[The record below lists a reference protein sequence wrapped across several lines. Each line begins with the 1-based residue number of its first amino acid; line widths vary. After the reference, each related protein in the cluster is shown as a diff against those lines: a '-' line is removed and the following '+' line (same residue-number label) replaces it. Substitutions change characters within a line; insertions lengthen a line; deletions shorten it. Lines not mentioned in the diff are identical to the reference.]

1 MAETTLPE
9 GTDTIVSD
17 AKMAGAESNLGSTD
31 TRTRR
36 GDSSII
42 TSDSSDSSTG
52 TGGGGGGGVRE
63 AIKDGTDKLKSTASD
78 RAMGFVSQG
87 IERSSGALSNVSG
100 LIGDTA
106 ANLDERLGA
115 QYGDYARQ
123 AAQSIE
129 RAAQS
134 LAGKDPE
141 ELIDDARAIVRKSP
155 GIALA
160 GAAILGFA
168 LVRVVKSGLDSG
180 SSSRKS
186 N

>member
-17 AKMAGAESNLGSTD
+17 AKMAGVGSELGSTD

-36 GDSSII
+36 GDSSLT

-52 TGGGGGGGVRE
+52 TGTGGGVRE

-87 IERSSGALSNVSG
+87 IERSSAALSNVSG

-180 SSSRKS
+180 SSARKS

>member
-17 AKMAGAESNLGSTD
+17 AEMAGVGSELGSTD

-36 GDSSII
+36 GDSSLT

-52 TGGGGGGGVRE
+52 TGTGGGVRE

-123 AAQSIE
+123 AARSIE

-168 LVRVVKSGLDSG
+168 LVRLVKSGLDSG

>member
-17 AKMAGAESNLGSTD
+17 AEMAGVGSELGSTD

-36 GDSSII
+36 GDSSLT

-52 TGGGGGGGVRE
+52 TGAGTGGGVRE

-87 IERSSGALSNVSG
+87 IERSSAALSNVSG

>member
-17 AKMAGAESNLGSTD
+17 AKMAGAGSNLGSTA

-36 GDSSII
+36 GDSSIT
-42 TSDSSDSSTG
+42 TSDSSDSSTSG
-52 TGGGGGGGVRE
+52 GGGGGGGVRE

>member
-17 AKMAGAESNLGSTD
+17 AKMAGAGSNLGSTD

-52 TGGGGGGGVRE
+52 TGTGGGVRE

>member
-17 AKMAGAESNLGSTD
+17 AKMASAGSNLGSTA

-36 GDSSII
+36 GDSSIT
-42 TSDSSDSSTG
+42 TSDSSDSSTS
-52 TGGGGGGGVRE
+52 GGGGGGVRE

>member
-17 AKMAGAESNLGSTD
+17 AKMAGAGSNLGSTD

-42 TSDSSDSSTG
+42 TSDSSDSSTS
-52 TGGGGGGGVRE
+52 GGGGGGVRE

-168 LVRVVKSGLDSG
+168 LVRLVKSGLDSG

>member
-17 AKMAGAESNLGSTD
+17 AKMAGAGSNLGSTA

-36 GDSSII
+36 GDSSIT
-42 TSDSSDSSTG
+42 TSDSSDSSTS
-52 TGGGGGGGVRE
+52 GGGGGGVRE

>member
-17 AKMAGAESNLGSTD
+17 AKMAGAGSNLGSTD

-36 GDSSII
+36 GDSSLT
-42 TSDSSDSSTG
+42 TSDSSDSST
-52 TGGGGGGGVRE
+52 GGGGGVRE

>member
-17 AKMAGAESNLGSTD
+17 AKMAGVGSELGSTD

-36 GDSSII
+36 GDSSLT

-52 TGGGGGGGVRE
+52 TGTGGGVRE

>member
-17 AKMAGAESNLGSTD
+17 AKMASAGSNLGSTA

-36 GDSSII
+36 GDSSIT
-42 TSDSSDSSTG
+42 TSDSSDSSTSG
-52 TGGGGGGGVRE
+52 GGGGGGGVRE

>member
-17 AKMAGAESNLGSTD
+17 AEMAGVGSELGSTD

-36 GDSSII
+36 GDSSLT

-52 TGGGGGGGVRE
+52 TGTGGGVRE

>member
-17 AKMAGAESNLGSTD
+17 AEMAGVGSELGSTD

-36 GDSSII
+36 GDSSLT
-42 TSDSSDSSTG
+42 TSGSPDSSTG
-52 TGGGGGGGVRE
+52 TGGGVRE
-63 AIKDGTDKLKSTASD
+63 AIKDGTEKLKSTASD

>member
-17 AKMAGAESNLGSTD
+17 AEMAGVGSELGSTD

-36 GDSSII
+36 GDSSLT

-52 TGGGGGGGVRE
+52 TGTGGGVRE
-63 AIKDGTDKLKSTASD
+63 AIKDGTEKLKSTASD

-87 IERSSGALSNVSG
+87 IERSSAALSNVSG

-168 LVRVVKSGLDSG
+168 LVRLVKSGLDSG

>member
-17 AKMAGAESNLGSTD
+17 AKMAGAGSNLGSTA

-36 GDSSII
+36 GDSSLT

-52 TGGGGGGGVRE
+52 TGTGGGVRE

-186 N
+186 S

>member
-17 AKMAGAESNLGSTD
+17 AKMAGAGSNLGSTA

-36 GDSSII
+36 GDSSIT
-42 TSDSSDSSTG
+42 TSDASESSTSG
-52 TGGGGGGGVRE
+52 GGGGGGGVRE